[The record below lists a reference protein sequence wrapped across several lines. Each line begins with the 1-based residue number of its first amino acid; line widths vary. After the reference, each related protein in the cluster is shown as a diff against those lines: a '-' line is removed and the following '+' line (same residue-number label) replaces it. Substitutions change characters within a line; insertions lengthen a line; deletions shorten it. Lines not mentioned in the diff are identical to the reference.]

1 MTTPSQTVGPFFHF
15 GLPWPQGPYV
25 VAADTP
31 GGVWLRGIVRD
42 GAGDPVPDALIETWQ
57 ADPAGRY
64 HHPDDPRG
72 PAEAGAPSYTRE
84 VNKVPLLSAGPWRG
98 FGRCGT
104 DEAGRYAIWTV
115 KPGAVPAPGGGQQA
129 PHLAVA
135 VFARGLLHRLVTRV
149 YFADEGA
156 ANGLDPVLASMADP
170 AARATLVAAV
180 AEDGYR
186 FDIWLQG
193 EHETTFFRV

>member
-1 MTTPSQTVGPFFHF
+1 MTTPSQTVGPFFDF
-15 GLPWPQGPYV
+15 GLPWPLGPYV
-25 VAADTP
+25 VPAETP
-31 GGVWLRGIVRD
+31 GGVWLRGTVRD

-72 PAEAGAPSYTRE
+72 SASEEAGA
-84 VNKVPLLSAGPWRG
+84 WRG

-104 DEAGRYAIWTV
+104 DEHGRYAIWTV
-115 KPGAVPAPGGGQQA
+115 KPGPVPAPDGGQQA

-135 VFARGLLHRLVTRV
+135 VFARGLLHRLITRA
-149 YFADEGA
+149 YFADEEA
-156 ANGLDPVLASMADP
+156 ANGLDPVLASVTDP
-170 AARATLVAAV
+170 GARETLVAAV
-180 AEDGYR
+180 TDDGFR

-193 EHETTFFRV
+193 KHETTFFRV